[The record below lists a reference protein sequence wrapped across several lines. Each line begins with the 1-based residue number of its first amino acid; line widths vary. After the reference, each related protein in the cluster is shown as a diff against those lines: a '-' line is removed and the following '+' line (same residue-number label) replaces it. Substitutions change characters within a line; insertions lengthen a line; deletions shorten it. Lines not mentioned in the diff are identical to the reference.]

1 MLPVVLDVTGR
12 LALIVGG
19 GPIGRRKAAALL
31 AAGGHVR
38 LVCLEARPPDETA
51 LNLTWLTTPYEPIHL
66 DGIAL
71 AFASGPPA
79 VNARVVADV
88 RARRVWVNTAS
99 DPARAISSCP
109 PSSAGAISC
118 SPSAPAARSRSSARC
133 AHHLSREFDD
143 AFGSWVALLAELRSL
158 IQAAYPQEERARRGT
173 VQPQRMALART
184 AAPRKPGSGP
194 RGDAYRGGTA
204 LIARRLRRLSCSPVQ
219 ALRGVCRDRVAVSSL
234 SSAYSL
240 ETDNYLDK

>member
-31 AAGGHVR
+31 AAGVHVR

-79 VNARVVADV
+79 VNARVVADGAV
-88 RARRVWVNTAS
+88 RRVWVNTAS
-99 DPARAISSCP
+99 DPAQGDFFLPAVVRRGDFLLAVSTGGAAPILSRAV
-109 PSSAGAISC
+109 
-118 SPSAPAARSRSSARC
+118 RD
-133 AHHLSREFDD
+133 HLSREFDD
-143 AFGSWVALLAELRSL
+143 AFGSWVALLAELRPL
-158 IQAAYPQEERARRGT
+158 IQAAYPQEERRRA
-173 VQPQRMALART
+173 ALSSLSEWR
-184 AAPRKPGSGP
+184 R
-194 RGDAYRGGTA
+194 
-204 LIARRLRRLSCSPVQ
+204 LERLRRES
-219 ALRGVCRDRVAVSSL
+219 REAVHAAMRIEVGL
-234 SSAYSL
+234 L
-240 ETDNYLDK
+240 